1 MVATKIFL
9 LAILFVVS
17 GGAVFS
23 DWFRTHRGL
32 TFVAGCVAILG
43 SYYLFQSIYNDL
55 KDGTS
60 VTVSSNFSEEEVRA
74 AAIQLLMGDPYGRNE
89 QEVAQNI
96 SSIEFY
102 EKGACGFGAN
112 WVVDVFVPQGDP
124 SNNQSIKGKLHFDDT
139 NGQFAC
145 WNLPFLN

>member
-1 MVATKIFL
+1 MVTMKILL
-9 LAILFVVS
+9 LAVLFVAS

-32 TFVAGCVAILG
+32 AFAAGCVAILG
-43 SYYLFQSIYNDL
+43 SYYLFQSIYDDL
-55 KDGTS
+55 KSGAS
-60 VTVSSNFSEEEVRA
+60 VSISSNFSEEEVRA
-74 AAIQLLMGDPYGRNE
+74 AAVQFLMGDPYGRDE
-89 QEVAQNI
+89 EEVTQNI

-124 SNNQSIKGKLHFDDT
+124 LNNQAIKGKLHFDDI